1 MPRVPFPLVAL
12 LVGVLIG
19 ASAILGL
26 QRLNHDDEVLR
37 GLTYGGS
44 RQPKAK
50 VGKSYT
56 FDGGS
61 VCVTGN
67 FGRFTEVRPRHAQGG
82 LTVTGFKLVDD
93 IMTDRPTDVVTTRCR
108 NGSDEGQRLFVD
120 VKSDELPAAADG
132 YVIDYTIDGRKATAT
147 SKNWAILCDVTKKP
161 DVISGDLIPQ
171 CYE

>member
-1 MPRVPFPLVAL
+1 MTRALFPFVAL
-12 LVGVLIG
+12 VVGVLIG

-26 QRLNHDDEVLR
+26 QRMSHDDEVLR

-44 RQPKAK
+44 SQPKAK
-50 VGKSYT
+50 AGKAYT

-67 FGRFTEVRPRHAQGG
+67 FARITAVRPRHPEGG

-93 IMTDRPTDVVTTRCR
+93 IMTDRPTDVVTTTCKD
-108 NGSDEGQRLFVD
+108 NSDEGQRLFVD

-147 SKNWAILCDVTKKP
+147 AKNWATLCDITKKP
-161 DVISGDLIPQ
+161 DVVSGTLIPE